1 MDEPLIPIEWLLY
14 AWAVVGAVVA
24 VALTILALI
33 FIKPP
38 LTTQTNRVTGEKR
51 HGILLWYVGF
61 TAAGVGIPFAILL
74 VRAMAAP
81 AAWLMAHWWL
91 FLAAG
96 AVATL
101 VWGGW
106 HLWQTQRAADKD
118 ELEVEQEWVPELPHN
133 PIPTAPVQPVQPPQQ
148 VVGWSLPTDAP
159 HWAERP

>member
-14 AWAVVGAVVA
+14 AWAGLGAVVA

-51 HGILLWYVGF
+51 HGILLWYLGF
-61 TAAGVGIPFAILL
+61 TAAGVGIPFVILL
-74 VRAMAAP
+74 LRAAVAP
-81 AAWLMAHWWL
+81 AMWLMAHWWL

-106 HLWQTQRAADKD
+106 HLWQTQRAADRD
-118 ELEVEQEWVPELPHN
+118 QVQLEVEAEWVPLS
-133 PIPTAPVQPVQPPQQ
+133 APAAE
-148 VVGWSLPTDAP
+148 VGWSLAPDTP
-159 HWAERP
+159 HWATPQDEHRP